1 MSVVDIVERVMA
13 SLDRINYGMAS
24 ASDTN
29 HLSMFKTSAKG
40 MRFIEDDDERL
51 KSALRLW
58 LDIIVRQILHIS
70 DDVSRDEFM
79 RSAAV
84 SDAEWLRDVHS
95 VQLWLDKHDCAQED
109 PR

>member
-13 SLDRINYGMAS
+13 SLDRINYAMAS

-40 MRFIEDDDERL
+40 IRFIKDDDERL

-70 DDVSRDEFM
+70 DDVRDEFM

-84 SDAEWLRDVHS
+84 SDSEWLRDVHS
-95 VQLWLDKHDCAQED
+95 VQLWLDKHDFAQED
-109 PR
+109 PL